1 MIFDFRKKAMETTA
15 VNAQTSRDEFL
26 HLLVTQL
33 RHQDPLEPIKQE
45 DFLSQ
50 LAQFSTLEGIE
61 TLNSSFEQQLAI
73 QQDLVQMQ
81 QFTQSSSLIGKQVTF
96 ESESSEA
103 NKEGIVEGVVVTHD
117 GLRLRVA
124 DEVIEFGQIKSL
136 TSASPKDPSTTET
149 QPVPQA
155 AVASDSDTK
164 PEPTVKP
171 QEEPKK
177 DPPTWLF
184 PRTLLR
190 TTPTSN
196 SLK

>member
-81 QFTQSSSLIGKQVTF
+81 QFTQSSSK
-96 ESESSEA
+96 
-103 NKEGIVEGVVVTHD
+103 N
-117 GLRLRVA
+117 
-124 DEVIEFGQIKSL
+124 
-136 TSASPKDPSTTET
+136 
-149 QPVPQA
+149 
-155 AVASDSDTK
+155 
-164 PEPTVKP
+164 
-171 QEEPKK
+171 
-177 DPPTWLF
+177 
-184 PRTLLR
+184 
-190 TTPTSN
+190 
-196 SLK
+196 

>member
-1 MIFDFRKKAMETTA
+1 METTA

-26 HLLVTQL
+26 NLLVTQL

-96 ESESSEA
+96 ESGSSDA
-103 NKEGIVEGVVVTHD
+103 NKEGTVEGVVVTHE

-124 DEVIEFGQIKSL
+124 DELVAIDQIKSL
-136 TSASPKDPSTTET
+136 TAASPEPSSFDNS
-149 QPVPQA
+149 QPIPQSTSPT
-155 AVASDSDTK
+155 VSP
-164 PEPTVKP
+164 PEP
-171 QEEPKK
+171 EPDPVAA
-177 DPPTWLF
+177 DPPSDEPTPDNAPTLF
-184 PRTLLR
+184 PRLLFK
-190 TTPTSN
+190 TAPTSN